1 MGQKTEK
8 KTIDGLEFT
17 TTQLPAMKGLALG
30 TRLGRALGPALAKAS
45 GLAGTQD
52 VAELAPAI
60 AALFST
66 LDGAEAQALTKDILI
81 STQVEME
88 GKLISLNSTEMIDH
102 VFTGRLGALLQALRF
117 ALEVNFS
124 DFFTA
129 LASVR
134 SDALAAGSKPSE
146 SASS

>member
-8 KTIDGLEFT
+8 KTIDGLEFS
-17 TTQLPAMKGLALG
+17 TTQLTAMKGVALG

-60 AALFST
+60 GALFST
-66 LDGAEAQALTKDILI
+66 LDGVEAQALTKDILAA
-81 STQVEME
+81 TQVEYE
-88 GKLISLNSTEMIDH
+88 GKLILLNTTEMIDH
-102 VFTGRLGALLQALRF
+102 VFTGRLGTLLSVIRF

-134 SDALAAGSKPSE
+134 SGALAKAE
-146 SASS
+146 SLSS